1 MDNVKGTDVR
11 NAPAD
16 RLHSMNDLTAEL
28 IRAEGLPDYF
38 QAAVTRYFVPLAEE
52 IARRQKQLERPM
64 LVGVNGAQ
72 GTGKSTLALFLQT
85 MLTSELDCPCARFSL
100 DDLYRTRIEREWLAR
115 KIHPLLVTRGVPG
128 THDLVL
134 GQQTVDQLISA
145 GPMTETRIPA
155 FDKAIDDRLPH
166 PRWPIYTGVAKVILV
181 EGWCVGAQ
189 PEQDADALAA
199 PVNSLEAEEDRDG
212 VWREYVNI
220 QLKGPYAD
228 FFGQLD
234 MLIMLKAPS
243 MDCVLNWRT
252 LQERK
257 LANKRTDA
265 PEQRNNGL
273 LSSAAGT
280 HEDPNDHVRGIMSE
294 AELRRFIMHYE
305 RLTLAMLRDMPARAD
320 AVLDIAED
328 HQITG
333 LHWRGVSP

>member
-1 MDNVKGTDVR
+1 MDKVKDTDAR

-16 RLHSMNDLTAEL
+16 KLHVMNDLAAEL
-28 IRAEGLPDYF
+28 IRAEGLPDDF
-38 QAAVTRYFVPLAEE
+38 QAAVTRYLVPLAEA
-52 IARRQKQLERPM
+52 IARRQKWLGRPM

-72 GTGKSTLALFLQT
+72 GTGKSTLALFLQS
-85 MLTSELDCPCARFSL
+85 MLTSALGCPCARFSL
-100 DDLYRTRIEREWLAR
+100 DDLYRTHTERDWLAR
-115 KIHPLLVTRGVPG
+115 KIHPLLATRGVPG

-166 PRWPIYTGVAKVILV
+166 SRWPIYTGVANIILI
-181 EGWCVGAQ
+181 EGWCVAAQ
-189 PEQDADALAA
+189 PEDDATALAT
-199 PVNSLEAEEDRDG
+199 PVNALESGEDREC

-220 QLKGPYAD
+220 QLKGPYNK

-243 MDCVLNWRT
+243 MDCVRKWRT

-257 LANKRTDA
+257 LASKRTNA
-265 PEQRNNGL
+265 PEQRINQ
-273 LSSAAGT
+273 SIKSAAGK
-280 HEDPNDHVRGIMSE
+280 HPAQDDHVRGIMSDD
-294 AELRRFIMHYE
+294 ELRRFIMHYE

-333 LHWRGVSP
+333 LHWREVTP